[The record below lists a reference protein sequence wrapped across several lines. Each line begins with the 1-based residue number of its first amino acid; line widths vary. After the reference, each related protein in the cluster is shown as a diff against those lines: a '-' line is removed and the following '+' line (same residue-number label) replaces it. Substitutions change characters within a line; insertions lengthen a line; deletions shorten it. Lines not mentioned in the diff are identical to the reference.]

1 MGSMVISQG
10 AITAPMFSLKGPAM
24 VQSKFPTAFPL
35 KCQQKDMRL
44 ALGLA
49 ESLFQS
55 TPIAAVA
62 NELYKLPEWTPDVQY
77 YSDEEFQW
85 LNHAL
90 SYNNINAPEVD
101 KVCKAPEVGGTATV
115 IRYLLEL
122 GFLDGDC
129 ITDTPDKNA
138 FTFLYV
144 SNIINYSPAIF
155 SYYEWDARLRSSLR
169 TRLED
174 MWWGEFQLDQ
184 QLALK
189 SGDESR
195 PAIKWNSIYGSL
207 ASEDLDGDSQLSSF
221 SEWMPPAKEFD
232 GMYGTGFFGNVS
244 IPCVLFLSDE
254 TPVEKNKRYCYDTGK
269 ERIIDMYTVTNLWL
283 NIRCN
288 LSSASIGR
296 VGASTIMF
304 HKIRDLLRAYNI
316 VEKMNWQF
324 FVISKVVFVKNGKS
338 QMANA
343 AQSIILLHGPPGTGK
358 TSLCKALAQKL
369 LALEAESDPS
379 RSPTRRNI
387 LMAMEWLTKGC
398 RSGDSLVFYYAGH
411 GSHVVDYDGD
421 EKDGYDEAICPVEYS
436 VAGKILDLE
445 VNTILVAPLPHGAK
459 LHSTSGGRKQSVSV
473 PLLCDFKISQIR
485 HGSSLLI
492 CVNILT
498 GYTETLH
505 KMLSQLSV
513 AESAGGWWPY
523 LLAVSGVFT
532 MWAVV
537 VTQGCR
543 KIKLDTMASNLLLLQ
558 GK

>member
-1 MGSMVISQG
+1 MVSSKVQRLKKRWTLVFDSRKPLRRENYGHVHLSRRKRVISQG

-129 ITDTPDKNA
+129 ITGTPDKNA

-195 PAIKWNSIYGSL
+195 PAIKWNSIYGRMLES
-207 ASEDLDGDSQLSSF
+207 
-221 SEWMPPAKEFD
+221 
-232 GMYGTGFFGNVS
+232 
-244 IPCVLFLSDE
+244 
-254 TPVEKNKRYCYDTGK
+254 R
-269 ERIIDMYTVTNLWL
+269 
-283 NIRCN
+283 N
-288 LSSASIGR
+288 LSYVDGPLDDS
-296 VGASTIMF
+296 F
-304 HKIRDLLRAYNI
+304 LLDNVQR
-316 VEKMNWQF
+316 
-324 FVISKVVFVKNGKS
+324 
-338 QMANA
+338 
-343 AQSIILLHGPPGTGK
+343 
-358 TSLCKALAQKL
+358 
-369 LALEAESDPS
+369 
-379 RSPTRRNI
+379 
-387 LMAMEWLTKGC
+387 
-398 RSGDSLVFYYAGH
+398 
-411 GSHVVDYDGD
+411 
-421 EKDGYDEAICPVEYS
+421 IC
-436 VAGKILDLE
+436 I
-445 VNTILVAPLPHGAK
+445 
-459 LHSTSGGRKQSVSV
+459 
-473 PLLCDFKISQIR
+473 CD
-485 HGSSLLI
+485 
-492 CVNILT
+492 T
-498 GYTETLH
+498 
-505 KMLSQLSV
+505 
-513 AESAGGWWPY
+513 
-523 LLAVSGVFT
+523 
-532 MWAVV
+532 
-537 VTQGCR
+537 
-543 KIKLDTMASNLLLLQ
+543 
-558 GK
+558 